1 MVILFGHMSQC
12 EVLPHQTVLEDLW
25 MALDMIPRFRWRW
38 ERKDAAGGHP
48 LIARLVERVMNV
60 DLHTIGPS
68 SHPVLIP
75 EPEWDEEGL
84 NSPRSKA
91 NLAVISGPG
100 AAPVIPSPVS
110 NTNATVY
117 GHGSIAGPNPGA
129 GGYGVIRGP
138 LNGSAGPPGA
148 NNHVGPNSAP
158 GPATPPH
165 KRLVDMPPNLFYPFF
180 PEAQVSSD
188 VLQGNGASSSSSS
201 SQPSDGNGSGG
212 GGGGPVGA
220 GPATRVAVGR
230 GHDYSQMLAAAAAAQ
245 ESSCHQPGQNTFM
258 SEERTPDPTP
268 HQIPSPSQT
277 LQMQTPGWNTATWR
291 R

>member
-12 EVLPHQTVLEDLW
+12 EVLPHQTALEDLW

-38 ERKDAAGGHP
+38 ERKDVAGGHP

-84 NSPRSKA
+84 SSPRPKA
-91 NLAVISGPG
+91 NLAVIGG
-100 AAPVIPSPVS
+100 AGATPTISSPVP
-110 NTNATVY
+110 NTITTVY
-117 GHGSIAGPNPGA
+117 GHGSIAGPNAGT
-129 GGYGVIRGP
+129 GGYGVIRGS
-138 LNGSAGPPGA
+138 LNGSAGPSGT
-148 NNHVGPNSAP
+148 NNHVGSTSAP
-158 GPATPPH
+158 GAATPPH

-180 PEAQVSSD
+180 PEVQVSSD
-188 VLQGNGASSSSSS
+188 VLQGNGASSSS
-201 SQPSDGNGSGG
+201 QPPNGSGG
-212 GGGGPVGA
+212 GPVSGT
-220 GPATRVAVGR
+220 ATRVAVGR
-230 GHDYSQMLAAAAAAQ
+230 GHNSDYSQILAAAAAAQ

-268 HQIPSPSQT
+268 HQISSPSQT
-277 LQMQTPGWNTATWR
+277 LQIQTPGWNTANWR